1 MTTYCFFLI
10 QPFCSPYS
18 ALHYL
23 TAYLLV
29 SPTRLKAPWR
39 QALCFREHKEIK
51 PINPK
56 GNQPWLFI
64 ERTGTKAEAPILWPP
79 DVKSQLTGK
88 DAHAGKNWA
97 QAKGMTEDKMG
108 WMASLTQRTGVWAN
122 SGRQWRTRKPGMLQF
137 RESQRVGHN
146 LVTEQQSVCIYL
158 CSLPGTYQNDN
169 QWIKDKT
176 FLYFLFY

>member
-79 DVKSQLTGK
+79 DTKGWLTVKTLMLGKIEGKRRRGQQRMRWLDGIINSMDMNLSKPHEIVNDREPWHAAVHGVTRSQ
-88 DAHAGKNWA
+88 
-97 QAKGMTEDKMG
+97 
-108 WMASLTQRTGVWAN
+108 TQPRDWTTSV
-122 SGRQWRTRKPGMLQF
+122 SC
-137 RESQRVGHN
+137 
-146 LVTEQQSVCIYL
+146 LVEGDFNNTVILS
-158 CSLPGTYQNDN
+158 
-169 QWIKDKT
+169 
-176 FLYFLFY
+176 F